1 MRNLSRRLEQLEHCT
16 RNPIHDMT
24 DEELER
30 RIKDIDKREYT
41 ITSVEQL
48 QEKIQQIEEV
58 IQRKTGQGFRSA
70 VPD

>member
-1 MRNLSRRLEQLEHCT
+1 MNNLKRRISQLEQFT
-16 RNPIHDMT
+16 RSSLHDLT
-24 DEELER
+24 DDELER
-30 RIKDIDKREYT
+30 RIKDLEKREYT